1 MVFFVVSF
9 LGCVVGLLGWLSL
22 IDLGVS
28 STRVSFP
35 PDDAKRPV
43 DSMMVG
49 FEGLMP
55 TSKRPRGC
63 SDSNAEFS
71 NRSG

>member
-35 PDDAKRPV
+35 PDDAKTSALARTCPV
-43 DSMMVG
+43 VLG
-49 FEGLMP
+49 
-55 TSKRPRGC
+55 
-63 SDSNAEFS
+63 
-71 NRSG
+71 